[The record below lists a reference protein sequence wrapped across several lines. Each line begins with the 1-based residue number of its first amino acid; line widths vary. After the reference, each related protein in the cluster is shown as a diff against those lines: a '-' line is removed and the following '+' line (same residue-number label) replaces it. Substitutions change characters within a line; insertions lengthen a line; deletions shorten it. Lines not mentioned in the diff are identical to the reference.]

1 MKIIETSIPDVTET
15 NLDESKVILADN
27 IIKNVYPLFDE
38 VYTEKV
44 SQLQK
49 LKKLYSDRKSK
60 VIENKQ
66 HIEIMMKHY
75 EKKKKVSK
83 LLSRLEKLVDSGLV
97 YDGHLKNETIVL
109 LKIIDKL
116 PDDKLEYHLTETM
129 KIIGKRFSRS

>member
-1 MKIIETSIPDVTET
+1 MKIIETEIPDITET

-27 IIKNVYPLFDE
+27 IIKNVYPLFDD

-44 SQLQK
+44 SQSK
-49 LKKLYSDRKSK
+49 RLKKLYSERKDK
-60 VIENKQ
+60 VMTNKKNIEA
-66 HIEIMMKHY
+66 MMKQY

-116 PDDKLEYHLTETM
+116 PDDKLEYHLAETL

>member
-1 MKIIETSIPDVTET
+1 MKIIETEIPDITET

-27 IIKNVYPLFDE
+27 IIKNVYPLFDD

-44 SQLQK
+44 SQSK
-49 LKKLYSDRKSK
+49 RLKKLYSERKDK
-60 VIENKQ
+60 VMTNKKNIEV
-66 HIEIMMKHY
+66 MMKQY

-116 PDDKLEYHLTETM
+116 PDDKLEYHLAETL

>member
-1 MKIIETSIPDVTET
+1 MNIIETSNPDVTKS

-27 IIKNVYPLFDE
+27 IIKNVYPLFDD

-44 SQLQK
+44 SYM
-49 LKKLYSDRKSK
+49 KKLRRLYDGQKSK
-60 VIENKQ
+60 VIENKNNL
-66 HIEIMMKHY
+66 EIMMRQY
-75 EKKKKVSK
+75 DRKKKVSK

-97 YDGHLKNETIVL
+97 YDGHLKSQTIVL

-116 PDDKLEYHLTETM
+116 PDDKLAHHLSETL